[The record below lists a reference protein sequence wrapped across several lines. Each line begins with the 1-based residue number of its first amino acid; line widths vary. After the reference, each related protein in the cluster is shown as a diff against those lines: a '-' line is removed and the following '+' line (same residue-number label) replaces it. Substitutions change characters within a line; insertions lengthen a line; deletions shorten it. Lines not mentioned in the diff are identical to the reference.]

1 MKRPG
6 KERVLIVVAL
16 LIVMSLL
23 PAHSFAIHG
32 ESNHSQLLPTSLSS
46 RKQSIGDDSRIST
59 TNASE
64 TKILYSL
71 LATGRDKPPN
81 RGNFFFNDEV
91 SSHLYGYM
99 YLVGFFFAQD
109 PLFLA
114 SFFLFSAVAAW
125 ATQESL
131 LPANPRVP
139 ALTSVATLATT
150 MFGRFGMGLDPP
162 LQDLIGGIYHGPTQ
176 DALLLEV
183 GISSLNVL
191 WGVFGTWKAKE
202 QKNGAT
208 YGF

>member
-1 MKRPG
+1 MKLPR

-16 LIVMSLL
+16 LVVASLL

-32 ESNHSQLLPTSLSS
+32 ECKQLQPSSLSS
-46 RKQSIGDDSRIST
+46 RKQSIGDDSRISTT

-150 MFGRFGMGLDPP
+150 MFGRYGMGLDPP
-162 LQDLIGGIYHGPTQ
+162 LQDLIGDIYHGPTQ

-191 WGVFGTWKAKE
+191 WGVFGTWKTKE